1 MGKLIIITLYVYICV
16 PLQNGG
22 KQEYVEKAG
31 TAAFELGCSFTNTD
45 SLIRETIKRY
55 GVDLEYNS
63 VKAQIETMAI
73 KCN

>member
-31 TAAFELGCSFTNTD
+31 TAAFELGCSFTYTD
-45 SLIRETIKRY
+45 SLVR
-55 GVDLEYNS
+55 
-63 VKAQIETMAI
+63 
-73 KCN
+73 